1 MDAQLPPPT
10 DLLSTIR
17 SSCATLTAKS
27 GITIDPANIDEY
39 ILSMPQDDWKRESGP
54 EKHGVRLPLVF
65 DSVEEELNVLGT
77 LALLNFLSGYRHA
90 LHRLTGRGAF
100 STMEMLVLS
109 AYISSSDNPDSSILS
124 ARGMRQ
130 ATVAQLADL
139 ARIETHVE
147 KAHPTLGSAVKV
159 GEKDEEAFEILG
171 LLAGVLKETSE
182 VLDRLG
188 NRSIGAWLLEKLGDA
203 EGDGPKLVRDLAS
216 TFPSFRDVHLV
227 DDQPIFILKKAL
239 WLVTVVS
246 LAFGTREPSE
256 VPFKVPN
263 ISSFPVFADN
273 VLPTLL
279 IHHGI
284 LDLSA
289 SSDPALRSLTLSNP
303 SSLSLSSASA
313 TRIRAASIVACSDVV
328 SRAHELATETGKEW
342 LASWTEQELDGWLWN
357 EGKWADR
364 RDIERI
370 SEKGT
375 VYY

>member
-10 DLLSTIR
+10 SLLSTIR
-17 SSCATLTAKS
+17 SSCAILTAKS
-27 GITIDPANIDEY
+27 GITIDPAKIDEY
-39 ILSMPQDDWKRESGP
+39 ILSVPQEEWERESSL

-65 DSVEEELNVLGT
+65 DSVEEELNVLGI

-100 STMEMLVLS
+100 STIQMLVLS

-147 KAHPTLGSAVKV
+147 KAHPTLRSAVKV

-171 LLAGVLKETSE
+171 LLARVLNKTGEALE
-182 VLDRLG
+182 RFG
-188 NRSIGAWLLEKLGDA
+188 ARSLGAWLLEKLVEA
-203 EGDGPKLVRDLAS
+203 EGDGMKLVHDLAS
-216 TFPSFRDVHLV
+216 TFPAFHDVHVV
-227 DDQPIFILKKAL
+227 DDQPVFILKKAL
-239 WLVTVVS
+239 WLVTIIS
-246 LAFGTREPSE
+246 LAFRTREACDM
-256 VPFKVPN
+256 PFKVPD
-263 ISSFPVFADN
+263 ISGFPVFADN
-273 VLPTLL
+273 VIPTLL

-284 LDLSA
+284 LDLPA
-289 SSDPALRSLTLSNP
+289 SSDPVLRSLSLPVP
-303 SSLSLSSASA
+303 SSLALSSASA
-313 TRIRAASIVACSDVV
+313 TRLRAASIVACSAII
-328 SRAHELATETGKEW
+328 SRAHELASQPGKEW

-357 EGKWADR
+357 EGKR
-364 RDIERI
+364 GEMRDVERI
-370 SEKGT
+370 AEKGT

>member
-1 MDAQLPPPT
+1 
-10 DLLSTIR
+10 
-17 SSCATLTAKS
+17 
-27 GITIDPANIDEY
+27 
-39 ILSMPQDDWKRESGP
+39 
-54 EKHGVRLPLVF
+54 
-65 DSVEEELNVLGT
+65 
-77 LALLNFLSGYRHA
+77 
-90 LHRLTGRGAF
+90 
-100 STMEMLVLS
+100 MEMLVLS

-273 VLPTLL
+273 VLP
-279 IHHGI
+279 
-284 LDLSA
+284 
-289 SSDPALRSLTLSNP
+289 N
-303 SSLSLSSASA
+303 
-313 TRIRAASIVACSDVV
+313 VV